1 MDLFRPK
8 GFASVRRPTDDNQ
21 NNGRVINTPR
31 FAEYGGLGSAKKTYQ
46 GKDSSSVYVAKP
58 GDGKK
63 VI

>member
-1 MDLFRPK
+1 MDLFRPR
-8 GFASVRRPTDDNQ
+8 GFANVRRPTDNNQ

-31 FAEYGGLGSAKKTYQ
+31 FSEYGGLSAAKTTYQ
-46 GKDSSSVYVAKP
+46 GKNASYVSVAKP

>member
-8 GFASVRRPTDDNQ
+8 GFASVRRPTDNNQ
-21 NNGRVINTPR
+21 NNGRVINAPR
-31 FAEYGGLGSAKKTYQ
+31 FSEYGGLGSAKKLHQ
-46 GKDSSSVYVAKP
+46 GSESSSVYVAKP